1 MEVTNSRV
9 YKLVLTGGP
18 CGGKTTGQAR
28 LCTFFENMG
37 WKVYRVPETA
47 TILLG
52 GGVKFTDLSETEVY
66 NFQLNLIKTM
76 MSVEDTFFQLA
87 ESSSYNC
94 LVICDRG
101 VMDASAYMK
110 PEQWS
115 QMKRQMDWNDID
127 LRDNR
132 YDQVIHM
139 VSAANGAE
147 SFYGTA
153 DHIVRHEDI
162 GLARKLDDCSSQ
174 AWVGHPYFDVID
186 NSTDFEAKIVRMIA
200 SVCYRLGINAGDRL
214 SVDSKKRKFL
224 VSGLPPDMANIQFQ
238 DFIVVHDYLV
248 TPTGKMQAR
257 IRKRGQ
263 NVHWD
268 SEKQRWNLETD
279 NRYHASIVYM
289 TEDDMPNAQA
299 FFYGTEIDF
308 SKWTYTHTIRRVQAV
323 ERKMQISAKEY
334 ELLVAERDTSRYTVY
349 KKRRCFLWNNHYFQM
364 DIYQEP
370 CHPRCKNLILLETY
384 TTQKGEELSLPDF
397 LNILKEVTNVP
408 AYSMYNLSKKDDIK
422 DKADL
427 LLHQDVNSI
436 IPMNGWLLSE
446 CEKPDL

>member
-1 MEVTNSRV
+1 MEVSNRTV

-52 GGVKFTDLSETEVY
+52 GGVKFTDLSEKEVF

-76 MSVEDTFFQLA
+76 MSIEDTFFQLA
-87 ESSSYNC
+87 ESSPCNC

-110 PEQWS
+110 QDQW
-115 QMKRQMDWNDID
+115 QAMKDEMNWNNVD

-132 YDQVIHM
+132 YNQVIHM

-147 SFYGTA
+147 DFYGTE
-153 DHIVRHEDI
+153 DHLVRHEDI
-162 GLARKLDDCSSQ
+162 GLARKLDNCSSQ

-200 SVCYRLGINAGDRL
+200 SVCHRLGLDTEDRL

-224 VSGLPPDMANIQFQ
+224 VSGLPQCMEDIQFQ

-263 NVHWD
+263 NVRWD
-268 SEKQRWNLETD
+268 SEKQIWNLDT
-279 NRYHASIVYM
+279 
-289 TEDDMPNAQA
+289 
-299 FFYGTEIDF
+299 G
-308 SKWTYTHTIRRVQAV
+308 KWTYTHTIRRVEAV

-349 KKRRCFLWNNHYFQM
+349 KKRRCFIWNNHYFQM
-364 DIYQEP
+364 DIYQQP
-370 CHPRCKNLILLETY
+370 CHPRCNNLILLETY
-384 TTQKGEELSLPDF
+384 TTQKAEELSLPDF
-397 LNILKEVTNVP
+397 LNIIKEVTNDSK
-408 AYSMYNLSKKDDIK
+408 YSMYNLSKRDDVK
-422 DKADL
+422 EKEEYL
-427 LLHQDVNSI
+427 QSDVNNIMS
-436 IPMNGWLLSE
+436 MNRWPISE
-446 CEKPDL
+446 CDKPEF